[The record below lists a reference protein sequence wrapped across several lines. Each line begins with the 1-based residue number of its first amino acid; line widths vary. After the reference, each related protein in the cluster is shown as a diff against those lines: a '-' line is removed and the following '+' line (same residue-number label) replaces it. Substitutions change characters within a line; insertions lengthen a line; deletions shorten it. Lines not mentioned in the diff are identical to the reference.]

1 MEPSGNA
8 GVLQRLNPG
17 AIVAGAAVSLLVGVV
32 LGLLLG
38 LATRGSAP
46 YPGNAA
52 FFADLSGKLV
62 AFLLGGYAAGRI
74 ASRWGGLNG
83 VIAALANVLLTYVF
97 SVVAF
102 AVVLLSSVVSGSGSV
117 GVAPGF
123 SGEPGPP
130 LRSLLTTLLILAYL
144 ATPFMFGYLGGKLG
158 ERHASR
164 SRSRA

>member
-8 GVLQRLNPG
+8 GVLQRLNLG
-17 AIVAGAAVSLLVGVV
+17 AIVAGAAVSLLASVV
-32 LGLLLG
+32 LDLLLG

-52 FFADLSGKLV
+52 FFAGLSSKLV

-97 SVVAF
+97 SAVAF
-102 AVVLLSSVVSGSGSV
+102 AVVLLSVASGSGSV

-123 SGEPGPP
+123 SGEPGPS
-130 LRSLLTTLLILAYL
+130 LHSLLTMLLILAYL
-144 ATPFMFGYLGGKLG
+144 ATPFLSGYLGGMLG

-164 SRSRA
+164 SGSRA